1 MNKKEE
7 IEFLGKYFYIKEDQ
21 NPFDDF
27 SLSFRFK
34 KMFHF
39 ISVMIEHHPFVIA
52 QFIGNMFQ
60 IQEFQFLKEQIYRDL
75 QANVIFSFPRLSF
88 QNKLSLTKM
97 KLAYI
102 IGSNQFYI
110 PELAILINE
119 SMNEKPLIP
128 NQPLS
133 LGAQNILFKLLV
145 LDRLETFQSG
155 LHELIHEEEYEVYRA
170 VKELEKKEILK
181 IEIINSHRLIA
192 LDDKE
197 TIWNQAKPYLKSPVM
212 QEIYVQRDS
221 IHQWKEQLVS
231 AGVFGL
237 SKVGMIMEDEEE
249 YAIESKLYKEIKDAL
264 EPSFQGHF
272 DAVKLQI
279 WKSKIVKLSSGLMNP
294 FALYVSLQNENDER
308 VQKDMEQ
315 YISQFWR

>member
-1 MNKKEE
+1 
-7 IEFLGKYFYIKEDQ
+7 
-21 NPFDDF
+21 
-27 SLSFRFK
+27 
-34 KMFHF
+34 
-39 ISVMIEHHPFVIA
+39 
-52 QFIGNMFQ
+52 
-60 IQEFQFLKEQIYRDL
+60 
-75 QANVIFSFPRLSF
+75 
-88 QNKLSLTKM
+88 M